1 MAPETNSLT
10 QACLDAGKVSPE
22 ISQVLQV
29 ISGHPSADGY
39 NALGVCSRNGA
50 TLAARFPLLRL
61 PFVSTR
67 MLRRHVLIWRSL
79 VRMGKK
85 EQGVENSRLLISQQ
99 PYSFVAHKALGLV
112 LDDLGDLAEAAEEF
126 KAALTMNPRFA
137 LAASNLAHLLHGQ
150 KRYQAC
156 TGKRDI
162 KRRFSI
168 FARLWLLRR
177 LNI

>member
-1 MAPETNSLT
+1 LFAQRSNFSCAIPAFET
-10 QACLDAGKVSPE
+10 AIRLDP
-22 ISQVLQV
+22 
-29 ISGHPSADGY
+29 
-39 NALGVCSRNGA
+39 NAA
-50 TLAARFPLLRL
+50 QARFNLA
-61 PFVSTR
+61 VA
-67 MLRRHVLIWRSL
+67 

-85 EQGVENSRLLISQQ
+85 EQGVDNSRLLISQQ